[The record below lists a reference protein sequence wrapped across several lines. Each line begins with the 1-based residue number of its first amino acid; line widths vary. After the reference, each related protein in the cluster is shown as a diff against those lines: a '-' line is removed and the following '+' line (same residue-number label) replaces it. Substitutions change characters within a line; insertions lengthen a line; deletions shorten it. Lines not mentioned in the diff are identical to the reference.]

1 MKIGFA
7 GHLWVFRMP
16 PIIET
21 KDLSMTYSAG
31 GGPVTALSKLSI
43 SVKKGEYVAIMGPSG
58 SGKSTLLHILGALQ
72 TPSDGSYFFEGRD
85 LSGLKADE
93 LASVRNQKM
102 GFLFQ
107 GANLLPRVDAIRNV
121 ELPLIYRR
129 ERRPARRQLA
139 LEALQ
144 AVGLA
149 DRAEHRPDQLSGGQ
163 AQRVAIARA
172 LVGKPSVLLADEPT
186 GALDSATGAEIL
198 DLFDQLSA
206 DGGTII
212 LVTHDINVAQRAQ
225 RVLTFKDGKMISD
238 APTA

>member
-1 MKIGFA
+1 MS
-7 GHLWVFRMP
+7 

-21 KDLSMTYSAG
+21 RGLSKTYSLG

-43 SVKKGEYVAIMGPSG
+43 SVEKGEYVAIMGPSG

-72 TPSDGSYFFEGRD
+72 SPTRGSYFFEGRD
-85 LSGLKADE
+85 LSGLRADD

-107 GANLLPRVDAIRNV
+107 GANLLPRVDAVRNV

-129 ERRPARRQLA
+129 EKRSMRRQLA
-139 LEALQ
+139 LSALQ

-149 DRAEHRPDQLSGGQ
+149 DRAGHRPDQLSGGQ

-172 LVGKPSVLLADEPT
+172 LVGKPSVLFADEPT
-186 GALDSATGAEIL
+186 GALDSTTGAEIL
-198 DLFDQLSA
+198 DLFDQLSI

-225 RVLTFKDGKMISD
+225 RVLTFRDGKLITD
-238 APTA
+238 APTS